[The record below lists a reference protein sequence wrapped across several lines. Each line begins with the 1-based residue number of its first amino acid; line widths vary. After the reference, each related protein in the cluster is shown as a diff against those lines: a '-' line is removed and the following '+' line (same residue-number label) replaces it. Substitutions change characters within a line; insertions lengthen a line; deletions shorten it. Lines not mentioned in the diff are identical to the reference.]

1 MVYPSGGMGE
11 DATLGGDRPE
21 TRRRYTVTEAAEILG
36 ITVEAVRGRI
46 KRGTIEHERTDEGV
60 FVWID
65 TDRPTTSSRPV
76 EDRLDD
82 RVRLVEALR
91 EQVADLRAQLAA
103 ERDANSENRRLL
115 AAALERIPAIEP
127 PETPEPPESVSEASD
142 TAEAQSAPEGQ
153 QEQASR
159 PQEEQ
164 RSWWRRLFGA

>member
-46 KRGTIEHERTDEGV
+46 KRGTIEHERTNEGV

-65 TDRPTTSSRPV
+65 ADRPPTSSRPD
-76 EDRLDD
+76 EDRPDD
-82 RVRLVEALR
+82 RERLVEALR
-91 EQVADLRAQLAA
+91 EQVADLRTQLAA

-115 AAALERIPAIEP
+115 AAALERIPAIEA
-127 PETPEPPESVSEASD
+127 PESPESAEPQSDTGATPE
-142 TAEAQSAPEGQ
+142 Q
-153 QEQASR
+153 
-159 PQEEQ
+159 QEEQ
-164 RSWWRRLFGA
+164 QEPTSQLQEERRSWWRRWFGT

>member
-1 MVYPSGGMGE
+1 MGYPSGGMGE

-21 TRRRYTVTEAAEILG
+21 TSRRYTVTEAAEILG

-46 KRGTIEHERTDEGV
+46 KRGTIEYERTDEGV

-65 TDRPTTSSRPV
+65 TDRPPTSSRPD

-82 RVRLVEALR
+82 RERLVEALR

-127 PETPEPPESVSEASD
+127 PETPESPESAGETSD
-142 TAEAQSAPEGQ
+142 TAEPRSTTEEQ
-153 QEQASR
+153 QEST
-159 PQEEQ
+159 PP
-164 RSWWRRLFGA
+164 RSWWRRIFGE

>member
-1 MVYPSGGMGE
+1 MGE
-11 DATLGGDRPE
+11 DAKLGGDRTE
-21 TRRRYTVTEAAEILG
+21 TGRRYTVTEASEILG

-65 TDRPTTSSRPV
+65 TDQPTTSSRPD

-82 RVRLVEALR
+82 RERLVEALR
-91 EQVADLRAQLAA
+91 EQVADLREQLAA

-115 AAALERIPAIEP
+115 AAALERIPAIEA
-127 PETPEPPESVSEASD
+127 PEDTGEAPGTREPRS
-142 TAEAQSAPEGQ
+142 TAEGQ
-153 QEQASR
+153 QEPTSQAQAS

-164 RSWWRRLFGA
+164 RSWWRRWFGG